1 MRLNAYKQV
10 LASYS
15 SLAIDYMAD
24 AFGVTPEYIDYELS
38 KFIASGRIPAKI
50 DHVGG
55 IVVTNRPDLKNQQ
68 YRSVVKKGDSLLN
81 RVQKLS
87 RVINI

>member
-1 MRLNAYKQV
+1 
-10 LASYS
+10 
-15 SLAIDYMAD
+15 MAN
-24 AFGVTPEYIDYELS
+24 AFGVTPDFIDYELS
-38 KFIASGRIPAKI
+38 RFIASGRIPAKI
-50 DHVGG
+50 DHVAG

-68 YRSVVKKGDSLLN
+68 YRNVVKKGDSLLN